1 VGGEWVGTRK
11 GGMRVYMVYVFCTTY
26 ENRRMK
32 PVEAVLRK
40 WGGQKRE
47 NKGGDKSNKDI
58 L

>member
-1 VGGEWVGTRK
+1 
-11 GGMRVYMVYVFCTTY
+11 
-26 ENRRMK
+26 MK

-58 L
+58 LWAHM